1 MIILKKSYLF
11 SGLLVVLLMFIYFG
25 GDGWWEREFNNTHT
39 EQLGLPKMQYPADN
53 PSSKEKVVLGRK
65 LFMDRRLSPNNTI
78 SCAMCHVP
86 EQGFTVNE
94 IATAVGI
101 EGRTHRRS
109 APTILNVGYL
119 GVMFHDGREN
129 SLENQVIGPFLASN
143 EMGNPSI
150 GFVIEKIRALED
162 YKGMFEAVFGGEVN
176 LDRVTKA
183 IATYE
188 RSLVAG
194 NSRFDQWYY
203 GKNKNALNQIEING
217 FNIFMN
223 KGRCVAC
230 HTINAKDAIF
240 TDQLFHNTGIGWSR
254 NNRVENKIYEKNTF
268 TVRLAP
274 GVEVQ
279 VAHDQ
284 VDSAAEKP
292 QNDVGRFEITEDPK
306 DSWAYLTPGLR
317 NVTLT
322 APYMHNGSLS
332 TLEDVV
338 DFYNKGGEDNPLK
351 DLILKPLGLNEAEK
365 QSLVA
370 FLKTLTGSNIK
381 QLEVD
386 ARAAA
391 SEMLGNHSLH

>member
-1 MIILKKSYLF
+1 MKALKKNYLF
-11 SGLLVVLLMFIYFG
+11 AGLLVILFLFIYYVG
-25 GDGWWEREFNNTHT
+25 GGWWESKFSNTNT
-39 EQLGLPKMQYPADN
+39 EQLGLPKMQYPSDN
-53 PSSKEKVVLGRK
+53 QPSKQKIVLGRK
-65 LFMDRRLSPNNTI
+65 LFMDRRLSHNNTI

-101 EGRTHRRS
+101 EGRTHRRNS
-109 APTILNVGYL
+109 PTIFNVGYL
-119 GVMFHDGREN
+119 GALFHDGRES
-129 SLENQVIGPFLASN
+129 SLENQAIGPFLAFN

-150 GFVIEKIRALED
+150 GHIIEKIKTLDD
-162 YKGMFEAVFGGEVN
+162 YNGMFEEAFGAEVS

-194 NSRFDQWYY
+194 NSKFDRWNY
-203 GKNKNALNQIEING
+203 GKDKKALNQIEING

-223 KGRCVAC
+223 KGRCVSC
-230 HTINAKDAIF
+230 HSINEKDAIF

-254 NNRVENKIYEKNTF
+254 NNRVVNNLYEKNTF

-279 VAHDQ
+279 VANDQ

-306 DSWAYLTPGLR
+306 DSWAYLTPTLR

-322 APYMHNGSLS
+322 APYMHDGSLS

-351 DLILKPLGLNEAEK
+351 DAILKPLGLNEVEK
-365 QSLVA
+365 HALVA
-370 FLKTLTGSNIK
+370 FLKTLTGSNVK

-386 ARAAA
+386 ARSATSAMPA
-391 SEMLGNHSLH
+391 Q